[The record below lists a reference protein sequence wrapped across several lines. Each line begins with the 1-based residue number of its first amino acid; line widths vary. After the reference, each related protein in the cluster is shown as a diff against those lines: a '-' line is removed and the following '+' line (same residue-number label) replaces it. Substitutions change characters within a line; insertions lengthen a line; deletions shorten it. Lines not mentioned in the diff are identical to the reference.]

1 MTHWKHL
8 LGVTAAASV
17 LALPATAANAQ
28 EVSTAADNEWISLT
42 GTVSQV
48 TSNDFTLDYN
58 GSEIEVVTSDSQ
70 WFSGNALSRGDRVTV
85 TGLLDRGF
93 YDNRELDARSVY
105 MIDQEELFSDP
116 EAEAEG
122 YYSGYLGAV
131 PEGDEMLTVT
141 GRVTEIDNELFTLD
155 TGGQT
160 YRVDVVTLAENP
172 LDDPLTDEN
181 EGRVEVGERVVVTG
195 RMDASDLFEAR
206 AIEASRVIELSP
218 TG

>member
-1 MTHWKHL
+1 MTYWKHL
-8 LGVTAAASV
+8 IGATAAASV
-17 LALPATAANAQ
+17 LALPATAVNAQ

-42 GTVSQV
+42 GTVTEVSS
-48 TSNDFTLDYN
+48 TDFTLDYN
-58 GSEIEVVTSDSQ
+58 GNDIEVVTSDSQ
-70 WFSGNALSRGDRVTV
+70 WFSGNALNRGDRVTV

-105 MIDQEELFSDP
+105 MIDQESLFSDP
-116 EAEAEG
+116 AAEAEG
-122 YYSGYLGAV
+122 YYSGYLGDV

-141 GRVTEIDNELFTLD
+141 GRVTEIDGELFTLD

-160 YRVDVVTLAENP
+160 YQVDVVTLAENP
-172 LDDPLTDEN
+172 LDDPLTDDN